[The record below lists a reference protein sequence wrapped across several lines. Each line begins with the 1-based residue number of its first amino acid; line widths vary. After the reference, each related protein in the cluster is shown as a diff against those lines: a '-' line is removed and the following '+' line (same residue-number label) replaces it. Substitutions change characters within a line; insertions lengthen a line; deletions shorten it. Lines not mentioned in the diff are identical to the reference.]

1 MGSAQAHFTL
11 RGHAMNA
18 YLIDANRKT
27 VDPVE
32 LTDATD
38 IRRLIGY
45 DSLDSEEIDA
55 SGDRLFFDESC
66 FLRDQ
71 TGKGRFKL
79 DNLVPVADKAVV
91 VGTSDD
97 GTTLRDATVKLAT
110 LQRRINWL

>member
-1 MGSAQAHFTL
+1 MK
-11 RGHAMNA
+11 A

-27 VDPVE
+27 VSLVD
-32 LTDATD
+32 LADGLAG

-45 DSLDSEEIDA
+45 DSVDSEEIDA
-55 SGDRLFFDESC
+55 SGDHLFFDEGC

-79 DNLVPVADKAVV
+79 DSLVPVADKAVV

-97 GTTLRDATVKLAT
+97 GVTLTDAVAQLAD
-110 LQRRINWL
+110 LQRRITWL